1 MKRKFLICCVMAV
14 VSFNCMSTVALASTG
29 SVRVEKETLNIDPR
43 VDKIGYQYKVID
55 NVLYRRLYNFTANK
69 PVGDWEVAP

>member
-29 SVRVEKETLNIDPR
+29 SVRVEKETLNIEPR
-43 VDKIGYQYKVID
+43 VD
-55 NVLYRRLYNFTANK
+55 NRL
-69 PVGDWEVAP
+69 PV